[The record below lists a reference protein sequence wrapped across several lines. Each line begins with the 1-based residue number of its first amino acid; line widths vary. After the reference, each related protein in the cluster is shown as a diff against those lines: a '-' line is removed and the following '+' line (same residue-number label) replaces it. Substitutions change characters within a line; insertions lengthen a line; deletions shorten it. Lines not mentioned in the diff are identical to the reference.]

1 MMHELTFANCS
12 PWQLDLEL
20 STLLDAL
27 SIQHQNAGLSEV
39 SHATDGVLTSVMTGS
54 AWRQPNAAYEPAQ
67 EHEPRDTHMIQDA
80 QILAAESY
88 QVRTPPRPFTTPSH
102 APTRRLSQS
111 NTSDS
116 SNSSDATPSS
126 ALVQVA
132 HQATPTPTPADS
144 SPAPPPPCALLQA
157 IAHQF
162 EQYATTSGEYLE
174 LIFTHREAFSS
185 CPRGHEGCPA
195 GFTALAHALERR
207 AWRADRDADTEAV
220 AAFRHEA
227 WMTAAWLGSGG
238 VWWGGSS
245 S

>member
-1 MMHELTFANCS
+1 MVETMTMMPAQAYAQGHS
-12 PWQLDLEL
+12 YDRGVVPIPSDLDLEL

-27 SIQHQNAGLSEV
+27 SIQHQNAGLSE
-39 SHATDGVLTSVMTGS
+39 
-54 AWRQPNAAYEPAQ
+54 PNAAYEPAQ

-80 QILAAESY
+80 QIPAAESY
-88 QVRTPPRPFTTPSH
+88 Q
-102 APTRRLSQS
+102 S
-111 NTSDS
+111 NISDS
-116 SNSSDATPSS
+116 SNSSDAIPSS
-126 ALVQVA
+126 AFVQVA
-132 HQATPTPTPADS
+132 HQDTPTPTPADP

-174 LIFTHREAFSS
+174 LIFIHREAFSS